1 MERKHT
7 VTTAPCFLN
16 DLSLVCL
23 VCSDLDATVRQCRD
37 LLGIG
42 PWEVYDFA
50 PPIQYDTKLRG
61 RDEPFTMRV
70 AFGAVGD
77 VGWAFLEPKSGSSI
91 YAEFL
96 EGRGSGLHH
105 AAFLHDGLSYDQA
118 IAEFTRRGFP
128 VVQQGNFCGRYCYLD
143 TRERAHMIFELIEDG
158 DADMQGLIYRYP
170 GEGESAAAPVF
181 DGTRAIGFV
190 TADLDDTR
198 SVYEGLGIGPWFGS
212 EGDAE
217 FGNRRTTASIGRSA
231 IELIQPGS
239 GPSVYREFLERRG
252 TGVHHLSL
260 GHAGMGYDACRNRFA
275 EAGIV
280 TVGESEVE
288 GRRVGYLETEAILG
302 VRIQIT
308 D

>member
-1 MERKHT
+1 M
-7 VTTAPCFLN
+7 TTAPRFLD

-23 VCSDLDATVRQCRD
+23 VCADLDTTVRQCQE

-70 AFGAVGD
+70 AFGAVGN
-77 VGWAFLEPKSGSSI
+77 VGWAFLEPKSVSSI

-96 EGRGSGLHH
+96 ENSGSGFHH

-158 DADMQGLIYRYP
+158 DAEMQGLIYRHP
-170 GEGESAAAPVF
+170 GEGEGAVAPVF
-181 DGTRAIGFV
+181 DTTRAIGFV
-190 TADLDDTR
+190 TSDLDDTR
-198 SVYEGLGIGPWFGS
+198 SVYEGLGIGPWLGGEADGAS
-212 EGDAE
+212 GI
-217 FGNRRTTASIGRSA
+217 RRATASVGRCA
-231 IELIQPGS
+231 IELIQPETGS
-239 GPSVYREFLERRG
+239 SVYRDFLERRG

-260 GHAGMGYDACRNRFA
+260 GHADLGYDDCRNKFA
-275 EAGIV
+275 AGGIA
-280 TVGESEVE
+280 TVGESEVD
-288 GRRVGYLETEAILG
+288 GHRVGYLETEAILG
-302 VRIQIT
+302 ARIQIT

>member
-1 MERKHT
+1 MT
-7 VTTAPCFLN
+7 IAPRVLD

-23 VCSDLDATVRQCRD
+23 ACADLDATVRQCQD

-42 PWEVYDFA
+42 PWEIYDFA

-61 RDEPFTMRV
+61 KDEPFTMRV
-70 AFGAVGD
+70 AFSAVGD
-77 VGWAFLEPKSGSSI
+77 VGWALLEPKSGSSI

-96 EGRGSGLHH
+96 AEHGSGLHH
-105 AAFLHDGLSYDQA
+105 AAFLHDGFSYDQT

-158 DADMQGLIYRYP
+158 DAEMQGLIYRYP
-170 GEGESAAAPVF
+170 DPADDAAPPVF
-181 DGTRAIGFV
+181 DATCAIGFV
-190 TADLDDTR
+190 TSDLDETR
-198 SVYEGLGIGPWFGS
+198 SVYEGLGIGPWLGG
-212 EGDAE
+212 EADAVS
-217 FGNRRTTASIGRSA
+217 GIRRSTASIGRSA
-231 IELIQPGS
+231 VELVQPGQ

-260 GHAGMGYDACRNRFA
+260 GHAKLGYEACRSKFA
-275 EAGIV
+275 AAGIA
-280 TVGESEVE
+280 TVGEGEVD